1 MVAYESPKLLVAV
14 QVRIGK
20 PIASYVNIPRMQSMA
35 DMRILFAEGLNID
48 NRLKFLA
55 SRSVVDQLT
64 VNQPVV
70 GSIPTSPAILI
81 CG

>member
-14 QVRIGK
+14 RVRIGK

-70 GSIPTSPAILI
+70 GSIPTSPAIL
-81 CG
+81 GD

>member
-14 QVRIGK
+14 RVRIGN
-20 PIASYVNIPRMQSMA
+20 PIVSYVNIPRMQSMA

-70 GSIPTSPAILI
+70 GSIPTSPAIL
-81 CG
+81 GD